1 MADSRLTVNVQ
12 CSLLFERQRDGVRK
26 TILTSIQ
33 NGVVDTCGNVCTGS
47 GMESVSISSVMSVA
61 RSHGVVGAIQFLF
74 KAERKPSIQQF
85 LMRCDR
91 NLKAL
96 FVDIMDFRDPSGLAR
111 CALSG
116 GKRVP
121 VPSPKMLSGGFPCTD
136 TSNLNRNSSSFLMP
150 SRQAADPPGR
160 ASG

>member
-26 TILTSIQ
+26 AILTSIQ
-33 NGVVDTCGNVCTGS
+33 NGVVDTCGSVCTGS

-96 FVDIMDFRDPSGLAR
+96 FVDIMDFRDPVAWPAVRFLAAKEFQCHQR
-111 CALSG
+111 KCYLA
-116 GKRVP
+116 
-121 VPSPKMLSGGFPCTD
+121 GFHAQTFPI
-136 TSNLNRNSSSFLMP
+136 
-150 SRQAADPPGR
+150 
-160 ASG
+160 